1 MERNE
6 KMSAAKSARKER
18 RNAKGSEKYYYAS
31 QWQLMGRKF
40 RRHKLAMA
48 STVVLVLFYLTAI
61 LGNFVAPQGT
71 EQYDGKYVNC
81 APTPVHFFHEGKFV
95 GPFVYG
101 LKKARDPVTFMA
113 VFTENREEIYRIRF
127 FAEGETGGEY
137 RWLGLIPSNVH
148 LFEAEEGGKLFLFG
162 TDNMGRDLFSRVVL
176 GAQISLFIP
185 VAGMLMT
192 LALGLL
198 IGSLAGYFGGWVD
211 TVIQRLVEVVRSF
224 PQVPLWMA
232 LSAAIPKTLKPAQVF
247 MLMTVILSLVSWPDL
262 SRVVRSKF
270 ISVKK
275 EDYIMAA
282 RISGAPADKL
292 ITRHMIPSFIS
303 YIIVNM
309 TMSIPS
315 LIIGETTL
323 SFLGLGLR
331 SPATSWGVLLQET
344 NKLETIMFYNWKL
357 IPMIFVFLSV
367 LAFNFMGDGL
377 RDAADPYK

>member
-1 MERNE
+1 MKDKTKKTPVRKSQE
-6 KMSAAKSARKER
+6 KKSD
-18 RNAKGSEKYYYAS
+18 KYYYAS

-40 RRHKLAMA
+40 RKHKLAMISA
-48 STVVLVLFYLTAI
+48 FVLMIFYLIAI
-61 LGNFVAPQGT
+61 LGNFIAPQGT

-81 APTPVHFFHEGKFV
+81 APTPVHLFHEGKFV

-101 LKKARDPVTFMA
+101 LKMERDPVTYMA
-113 VFTENREEIYRIRF
+113 HFAEDTEKICRLRFFTEGDE
-127 FAEGETGGEY
+127 GGEY
-137 RWLGLIPSNVH
+137 KWFGLIPSNIH
-148 LFEAEEGGKLFLFG
+148 LFKAEDGKVFLFG

-192 LALGLL
+192 LVLGLA

-211 TVIQRLVEVVRSF
+211 TVIQRIIEVVRSF

-232 LSAAIPKTLKPAQVF
+232 LSAAIPKTMKPAQVF
-247 MLMTVILSLVSWPDL
+247 MLMTVILSLVSWPGL
-262 SRVVRSKF
+262 ARVVRSKF

-275 EDYIMAA
+275 EDFIMAA

-292 ITRHMIPSFIS
+292 ITRHMIPSFLS
-303 YIIVNM
+303 YIIVDM
-309 TMSIPS
+309 TMAIPG

>member
-1 MERNE
+1 MD
-6 KMSAAKSARKER
+6 KMKKENNASGSPEAKKQD
-18 RNAKGSEKYYYAS
+18 KYYYAS
-31 QWQLMGRKF
+31 QWSLMARKF
-40 RRHKLAMA
+40 RKHKLAMV
-48 STVVLVLFYLTAI
+48 STFVLLIFYLTAI
-61 LGNFVAPQGT
+61 FGNFVAPQGT

-81 APTPVHFFHEGKFV
+81 TPHGIHLFHEGKFV

-101 LKKARDPVTFMA
+101 LARERDPETYMMKFVD
-113 VFTENREEIYRIRF
+113 NKEEIYKVRF
-127 FAEGETGGEY
+127 FAQGDEGGEDKF
-137 RWLGLIPSNVH
+137 LGLFETNLH
-148 LFEAEEGGKLFLFG
+148 LFEAEEGGKVFLFG
-162 TDNMGRDLFSRVVL
+162 TDSMGRDLFSRVVL

-185 VAGMLMT
+185 VVGMLLT
-192 LALGLL
+192 LILGL
-198 IGSLAGYFGGWVD
+198 IMGSLAGYVGGWVD
-211 TVIQRLVEVVRSF
+211 TVIQRMVEVVRSF

-247 MLMTVILSLVSWPDL
+247 MLMTLILSLISWPDL

-275 EDYIMAA
+275 EDFIMAS
-282 RISGAPADKL
+282 RISGAPAVKVV
-292 ITRHMIPSFIS
+292 TRHMLPSFLS

-309 TMSIPS
+309 TMSIPN

-344 NKLETIMFYNWKL
+344 NKLESISFYGWKL
-357 IPMIFVFLSV
+357 IPMLFVFITI

>member
-1 MERNE
+1 M
-6 KMSAAKSARKER
+6 
-18 RNAKGSEKYYYAS
+18 
-31 QWQLMGRKF
+31 
-40 RRHKLAMA
+40 
-48 STVVLVLFYLTAI
+48 LVFAED
-61 LGNFVAPQGT
+61 T
-71 EQYDGKYVNC
+71 EQ
-81 APTPVHFFHEGKFV
+81 
-95 GPFVYG
+95 
-101 LKKARDPVTFMA
+101 
-113 VFTENREEIYRIRF
+113 IYRIRF
-127 FAEGETGGEY
+127 FAQGDEGGEY
-137 RWLGLIPSNVH
+137 KLFGLIPSNLH
-148 LFEAEEGGKLFLFG
+148 LFEAEEGGKVFLFG
-162 TDNMGRDLFSRVVL
+162 TDSMGRDLFSRVVL

-185 VAGMLMT
+185 VAGMLLT
-192 LALGLL
+192 LVLGLFM
-198 IGSLAGYFGGWVD
+198 GSLAGYFGGWVD

-247 MLMTVILSLVSWPDL
+247 MLMTLILSLISWPDL

-282 RISGAPADKL
+282 RISGAPADKI
-292 ITRHMIPSFIS
+292 ITRHMIPSFTS

-309 TMSIPS
+309 TMAIPN

-357 IPMIFVFLSV
+357 IPMLFVFLTV

>member
-1 MERNE
+1 MESVKTAPAETRT
-6 KMSAAKSARKER
+6 KEQ
-18 RNAKGSEKYYYAS
+18 KKQDKYYYAS
-31 QWQLMGRKF
+31 QWSLMMRKF
-40 RRHKLAMA
+40 RKHKLAMA
-48 STVVLVLFYLTAI
+48 STILLLIFYLTAI
-61 LGNFVAPQGT
+61 FSGFIAPQGT
-71 EQYDGKYVNC
+71 EQYDSGCVNC
-81 APTPVHFFHEGKFV
+81 GPTPVHWFHDGKLI

-101 LKKARDPVTFMA
+101 LKTERDPETYMLM
-113 VFTENREEIYRIRF
+113 FTEDTEQVYRIKF
-127 FAEGETGGEY
+127 FTQGDEGGEY
-137 RWLGLIPSNVH
+137 KLFGLIPSNLH
-148 LFEAEEGGKLFLFG
+148 LFEAEEGGKVFLFG
-162 TDNMGRDLFSRVVL
+162 TDSMGRDLFPRVVL

-185 VAGMLMT
+185 IVGMLLT
-192 LALGLL
+192 LVLGLFM
-198 IGSLAGYFGGWVD
+198 GSLAGYFGGWVD

-247 MLMTVILSLVSWPDL
+247 MLMTLILSLISWPDL

-282 RISGAPADKL
+282 RISGAPADKV
-292 ITRHMIPSFIS
+292 ITRHMIPSFTS

-309 TMSIPS
+309 TMAIPG
-315 LIIGETTL
+315 LIISETTL

-344 NKLETIMFYNWKL
+344 NKLETVMFYGWKL
-357 IPMIFVFLSV
+357 IPMLFVFLTV

>member
-1 MERNE
+1 MEMKDKTKKTPVRKSQE
-6 KMSAAKSARKER
+6 KKSD
-18 RNAKGSEKYYYAS
+18 KYYYAS

-40 RRHKLAMA
+40 RKHKLAMISA
-48 STVVLVLFYLTAI
+48 FVLMIFYLIAI
-61 LGNFVAPQGT
+61 LGNFIAPQGT

-81 APTPVHFFHEGKFV
+81 APTPVHLFDEGKFV

-101 LKKARDPVTFMA
+101 LKMERDPVTYMA
-113 VFTENREEIYRIRF
+113 HFAEDTEKICRLRFFTEGDE
-127 FAEGETGGEY
+127 GGEY
-137 RWLGLIPSNVH
+137 KWFGLIPSNIH
-148 LFEAEEGGKLFLFG
+148 LFKAEDGKVFLFG

-192 LALGLL
+192 LVLGLA

-211 TVIQRLVEVVRSF
+211 TVIQRIIEVVRSF

-232 LSAAIPKTLKPAQVF
+232 LSAAIPKTMKPAQVF
-247 MLMTVILSLVSWPDL
+247 MLMTVILSLVSWPGL
-262 SRVVRSKF
+262 ARVVRSKF

-275 EDYIMAA
+275 EDFIMAA

-292 ITRHMIPSFIS
+292 ITRHMIPSFLS
-303 YIIVNM
+303 YIIVDM
-309 TMSIPS
+309 TMAIPG

>member
-1 MERNE
+1 MGDMRTTFAV
-6 KMSAAKSARKER
+6 KTQAKEQK
-18 RNAKGSEKYYYAS
+18 KQDKYYYAS
-31 QWQLMGRKF
+31 QWSLMMRKF
-40 RRHKLAMA
+40 RKHKLAMA
-48 STVVLVLFYLTAI
+48 STIMLIFFYIVAI
-61 LGNFVAPQGT
+61 FGGFVAPQGT
-71 EQYDGKYVNC
+71 EQYDGRYVNC
-81 APTPVHFFHEGKFV
+81 GPTPIHCFHDGKFM

-101 LKKARDPVTFMA
+101 LKTERDPETFMLI
-113 VFTENREEIYRIRF
+113 FTEDTEAVYRIRF
-127 FAEGETGGEY
+127 FQKGSEY
-137 RWLGLIPSNVH
+137 KLFGLIPSDIH
-148 LFEAEEGGKLFLFG
+148 LFEAEDGGEVFLFG
-162 TDNMGRDLFSRVVL
+162 TDSMGRDLFSRVVL

-185 VAGMLMT
+185 VAGMLLT
-192 LALGLL
+192 LVLGLFM
-198 IGSLAGYFGGWVD
+198 GSLSGYFGGWID

-247 MLMTVILSLVSWPDL
+247 MLMTLILSLISWPDL

-282 RISGAPADKL
+282 RISGAPVAKI
-292 ITRHMIPSFIS
+292 ITRHMIPSFTS

-309 TMSIPS
+309 TMSIPG

-344 NKLETIMFYNWKL
+344 NKLETIMFYGWKL
-357 IPMIFVFLSV
+357 IPMLFVFLTV

>member
-1 MERNE
+1 ME
-6 KMSAAKSARKER
+6 KVKENTTDTR
-18 RNAKGSEKYYYAS
+18 TKQQKKNDKYYYAS
-31 QWQLMGRKF
+31 QWSLMARKF
-40 RRHKLAMA
+40 RKHKLAMA
-48 STVVLVLFYLTAI
+48 STILLVIFYIVAI
-61 LGNFVAPQGT
+61 FGNFVAPQGT

-81 APTPVHFFHEGKFV
+81 GPTPVHMFHEGKFM

-101 LKKARDPVTFMA
+101 LKTDRDPETFMLI
-113 VFTENREEIYRIRF
+113 FTEDTEQVYKIKF
-127 FAEGETGGEY
+127 FTQGDEGGEY
-137 RWLGLIPSNVH
+137 KFLGLIPSNLH
-148 LFEAEEGGKLFLFG
+148 LFEAEGDGRVFLFG

-176 GAQISLFIP
+176 GSQISLFIP
-185 VAGMLMT
+185 VVGMLLT
-192 LALGLL
+192 LVLGLL
-198 IGSLAGYFGGWVD
+198 MGSLSGYFGGWID
-211 TVIQRLVEVVRSF
+211 TVIQRLIEVVRSF

-247 MLMTVILSLVSWPDL
+247 MLMTLILSLISWPDL
-262 SRVVRSKF
+262 ARVVRSKF

-275 EDYIMAA
+275 EDFIMAA
-282 RISGAPADKL
+282 QISGAPVSKV
-292 ITRHMIPSFIS
+292 ITRHMIPSFTS

-309 TMSIPS
+309 TMSIPN

-344 NKLETIMFYNWKL
+344 NKLETIMFYGWKL
-357 IPMIFVFLSV
+357 IPMVFVFLTV

>member
-1 MERNE
+1 MFHLKKE
-6 KMSAAKSARKER
+6 K
-18 RNAKGSEKYYYAS
+18 NASGSPETKKQDKYYYAS
-31 QWQLMGRKF
+31 QWSLMARKF
-40 RRHKLAMA
+40 RKHKLAMV
-48 STVVLVLFYLTAI
+48 STIILVIFYLTAI
-61 LGNFVAPQGT
+61 FGNFVAPQGT

-81 APTPVHFFHEGKFV
+81 PPHGIHLFHEGKFV

-101 LKKARDPVTFMA
+101 LARERDPETYMMQFVD
-113 VFTENREEIYRIRF
+113 NKEEIYKIRF
-127 FAEGETGGEY
+127 FTQGDEGGEY
-137 RWLGLIPSNVH
+137 KFLGLFETNLH
-148 LFEAEEGGKLFLFG
+148 LFEAEEGGKVFLFG
-162 TDNMGRDLFSRVVL
+162 TDSMGRDLFSRVVL

-185 VAGMLMT
+185 VVGMLLT
-192 LALGLL
+192 VILGL
-198 IGSLAGYFGGWVD
+198 IMGSLAGYLGGWVD

-247 MLMTVILSLVSWPDL
+247 MLMTLILSLISWPDL

-282 RISGAPADKL
+282 GISGAPADKVV
-292 ITRHMIPSFIS
+292 TRHMIPSFLS

-309 TMSIPS
+309 TMSIPN

-344 NKLETIMFYNWKL
+344 NKLETISFYGWKL
-357 IPMIFVFLSV
+357 IPMVFVFITI